1 MTLARLV
8 VRPQKSP
15 LEGSVPVP
23 SDRSITHRALIL
35 AALSNGPCELRGF
48 AYGNDNLGTLRALG
62 ALGVRYEDDQKGT
75 VRLRGVG
82 LAGLKAPEK
91 ELDCGHSPTTAR
103 LLTGV
108 LSAQP
113 FASRLVGSVK
123 LSRRRMK
130 AVMDPLV
137 QRGARIVG
145 ALCAVDS
152 EDQALPLD
160 IAGLERGQRLS
171 AIEYAMTAPND
182 HAKGALLFSGLFAAG
197 PTVIFEPMV
206 SRDHTERLMSELGM
220 PIQTAGSMVS
230 LHPPA
235 DPLAIRGFEVDLPGD
250 ISAAA
255 FVLVAAELVPGSNV
269 STRRTGLN
277 PTRAGI
283 LEVIRAFGGRMGIT
297 PKGDS
302 LGEPW
307 GEVNVVG
314 SVLRGTRVG
323 GEVAL
328 RALDEIPVICALAAR
343 ARGVTEISEVAELRE
358 DEPDRVV
365 ALTELLRAFGVQASA
380 RPDGLVIEGQA
391 DRPLRAAQVAS
402 GGDHRLAMTAAVLGL
417 VADGETIVD
426 DVDCLA
432 VSFPRFIGTLRALG
446 ADIEVQR

>member
-1 MTLARLV
+1 MTARLLI
-8 VRPQKSP
+8 RPQRGP

-48 AYGNDNLGTLRALG
+48 AYGSDNLCTLRALG

-82 LAGLKAPEK
+82 LAGLKAPTAP
-91 ELDCGHSPTTAR
+91 LDCGHSATTAR

-113 FASRLVGSVK
+113 FASQLVGSSR

-130 AVMDPLV
+130 AVMEPLRL
-137 QRGARIVG
+137 RGARISG
-145 ALCAVDS
+145 AACAVDG
-152 EDQALPLD
+152 EDFSLPLQ
-160 IAGLERGQRLS
+160 IAGLEPGQRLQ

-182 HAKGALLFSGLFAAG
+182 HAKGALLFAGLFAAG

-220 PIQTAGSMVS
+220 PIRTAGSMVS

-283 LEVIRAFGGRMGIT
+283 LEVIRAFGGHMGIT

-307 GEVNVVG
+307 GEINAVG

-323 GEVAL
+323 GELAL
-328 RALDEIPVICALAAR
+328 RALDEIPVACALAAR
-343 ARGVTEISEVAELRE
+343 ARGVTEISEVSELRE
-358 DEPDRVV
+358 DEPDRVL

-391 DRPLRAAQVAS
+391 ERPLKAARVAS

-417 VADGETIVD
+417 VADGETVID
-426 DVDCLA
+426 DVDCLT
-432 VSFPRFIGTLRALG
+432 VSFPRFVGTLRALG
-446 ADIEVQR
+446 ADVEIER